1 MIVTKHFSGVFNT
14 NFPLT
19 GSLPGTWCTLRTPV
33 SIMNMV
39 GVRLSVANFKLG
51 IFISLFVP
59 DLLDAAAAVEVVN
72 DCVVTAV
79 AVEVV
84 EGLAVVDECVVVTFA
99 AVDSFSA
106 GVGVDVVNGFA
117 DVALSKVS
125 ES

>member
-1 MIVTKHFSGVFNT
+1 
-14 NFPLT
+14 
-19 GSLPGTWCTLRTPV
+19 
-33 SIMNMV
+33 MNMV

-59 DLLDAAAAVEVVN
+59 DLLDAA
-72 DCVVTAV
+72 V
-79 AVEVV
+79 AVDVV

>member
-1 MIVTKHFSGVFNT
+1 
-14 NFPLT
+14 
-19 GSLPGTWCTLRTPV
+19 
-33 SIMNMV
+33 MNMV

>member
-1 MIVTKHFSGVFNT
+1 
-14 NFPLT
+14 
-19 GSLPGTWCTLRTPV
+19 
-33 SIMNMV
+33 MNMV

-59 DLLDAAAAVEVVN
+59 DLLDATAAIEVVN

-84 EGLAVVDECVVVTFA
+84 EGLAVVDNCVVVAFA
-99 AVDSFSA
+99 AVDGFSA
-106 GVGVDVVNGFA
+106 GVGVDAVNGFA

>member
-1 MIVTKHFSGVFNT
+1 
-14 NFPLT
+14 
-19 GSLPGTWCTLRTPV
+19 
-33 SIMNMV
+33 MNMV

-84 EGLAVVDECVVVTFA
+84 EGLAVVDECVVVAFA